1 MDKIQDKKYIKQV
14 GIDKLLCKTGMGN
27 IIYILNDGKK
37 YKEFSS
43 DYRNLNNSAN
53 VELAENL
60 ILQSQY
66 YQHPV
71 VSFPEIVIK
80 DKKRLYGIVSDF
92 EEGIPLIELPLDL
105 ELNYLLYLID
115 YIERGIK
122 DISEAG
128 WELEDLHEENILIN
142 LNSDSNPAKIIDT
155 DYYQIRKIQNQKQAL
170 ANYKENLRKIFSAV
184 ICSII
189 PELQI
194 SDIWEDPNVKRQ
206 YLLASMGEIT
216 STEFLRELL
225 YRLNFYN
232 LSGKNIETLQKS
244 I

>member
-27 IIYILNDGKK
+27 TIYILNDGKK

-43 DYRNLNNSAN
+43 DYRNLNESAN
-53 VELAENL
+53 VEFAENL

-80 DKKRLYGIVSDF
+80 GKKWLYGIVSDF
-92 EEGIPLIELPLDL
+92 EEGVPLIELPLDV

-142 LNSDSNPAKIIDT
+142 LKSDSKPVSIIDT
-155 DYYQIRKIQNQKQAL
+155 DYYQMRKIQNQKQAL

-194 SDIWEDPNVKRQ
+194 SDIWEDANIRRQ

-232 LSGKNIETLQKS
+232 LSGKNIETLQKTM
-244 I
+244 